1 MSKRISPAI
10 KAQVI
15 AYLEVGFSKAATSR
29 QTGVSLSTV
38 KRIADD
44 PSVKPSK
51 HHAELVAAAS
61 DSLHSALSSDFA
73 KKQLASLVVDDL
85 AIAAGLRDEIA
96 TLLEQ
101 VKGMSP
107 TNLKESGAKARVLSS
122 AATAHKL
129 STDNLRAIL
138 SLTAPSI
145 EVEEL
150 PELIVTEMFPEE
162 IAEIRSQQDEEADE
176 MGIIVS

>member
-15 AYLEVGFSKAATSR
+15 AYLEAGFSKAATSR
-29 QTGVSLSTV
+29 QAGVSLSTV

-44 PSVKPSK
+44 PSVKPGK
-51 HHAELVAAAS
+51 HHAELVTAAS
-61 DSLHSALSSDFA
+61 ESLHSALSSDFA

-85 AIAAGLRDEIA
+85 AIAASLREEIA

-101 VKGMSP
+101 AKSMTP

-138 SLTAPSI
+138 SIAAPSV

-150 PELIVTEMFPEE
+150 PELVVTEMLPDQ
-162 IAEIRSQQDEEADE
+162 IAEIRTQQDEEAKE
-176 MGIIVS
+176 MGITVD